1 MIRPQPDP
9 GEDPLRDVVRPDG
22 ARERFD
28 AARLAASIH
37 RAALAVGQ
45 GELLLAEE
53 LASLVALVLQ
63 SEHAGASAPT
73 RAVREAAERVLMET
87 GHHDVARSYI
97 LQQAH
102 GEDVAAA
109 REPGPSRAHAASV
122 ADGAPRIASLG
133 RERLERFDAGDL
145 AQGLVLEVGM
155 RSGDA
160 REIAA
165 AVGRRVAAHGAARLA
180 AATLRQWVAVELLE
194 RGRADLLPRVQGLG
208 MPAHEIEAIA
218 FSRAP
223 TGERSDARLGQELL
237 RRYSLARVL
246 DPAVAEAHL
255 SGDLHVDGLS
265 APGHALAATIDLG
278 EVRRAALPG
287 ALAALLHLVHGV
299 EPALHGTLTLAHVE
313 RAFAPAFTNTAHAE
327 ETARALLLALAD
339 GAAGRRGR
347 APRRVLGVG
356 VELPARHATSL
367 FRRGA
372 EPEAVRGRL
381 LAFVTHLLDAAVDFA
396 AHLHLPRVRVLV
408 DEGEEEREL
417 LSISAGLQPALAL
430 GVAEVAHAA
439 RAPTVRVV
447 GARVGLNVA
456 RLGLQAGRRRE
467 RELLRALPALVER
480 GVAAATCVVRDLLQ
494 RDESGLGFLRRL
506 HDVARDVGGDL
517 SIELPG
523 SHSYSVELVPV
534 GVDAAVRAVTERDP
548 AESEPAARLRDDVVA
563 ALAAALPTAGTSRF
577 EAVEQPFSEAEL
589 RFGRLDFLAFP
600 RGHDVLGLAHD
611 GAAFR
616 YACDPAP
623 PRGPLAARAAASLAS
638 RSTSAAP
645 AVRASRPSEGTVSA

>member
-9 GEDPLRDVVRPDG
+9 EEDPLREVVRSDG

-45 GELLLAEE
+45 GEQLLAEE
-53 LASLVALVLQ
+53 LATLIALVLR
-63 SEHAGASAPT
+63 SEHAGAPPPA

-97 LQQAH
+97 LQQARDDESSLVRREAPARAN
-102 GEDVAAA
+102 GAA
-109 REPGPSRAHAASV
+109 PD
-122 ADGAPRIASLG
+122 DGAPRIASLG
-133 RERLERFDAGDL
+133 RERLERFDADDL
-145 AQGLVLEVGM
+145 AQALVLEVSL

-165 AVGRRVAAHGAARLA
+165 AVERRVMAQNAPRLA

-208 MPAHEIEAIA
+208 LPAHEVEAIA

-223 TGERSDARLGQELL
+223 TGERPDVRLGQELL
-237 RRYSLARVL
+237 RRYCLARVL

-255 SGDLHVDGLS
+255 SGDLHVDGLA
-265 APGHALAATIDLG
+265 APGQALEATVDLG

-299 EPALHGTLTLAHVE
+299 EPALHAPLGLTHVE
-313 RAFAPAFTNTAHAE
+313 RALAPAFESSAQAQ
-327 ETARALLLALAD
+327 ETARALLFALSD
-339 GAAGRRGR
+339 GVAGRRGR
-347 APRRVLGVG
+347 TARRVLGVG
-356 VELPARHATSL
+356 VELPARLATSL

-372 EPEAVRGRL
+372 EPETVRGRL
-381 LAFVTHLLDAAVDFA
+381 LAFVTHLLDAAVEFA
-396 AHLHLPRVRVLV
+396 AHLQLPRVRILV

-417 LSISAGLQPALAL
+417 LSISAVLQPALAL
-430 GVAEVAHAA
+430 GVAEVAHSA
-439 RAPTVRVV
+439 RTPAVHVV

-456 RLGLQAGRRRE
+456 RLGLHAGRRRE
-467 RELLRALPALVER
+467 RELLRALPGLVER
-480 GVAAATCVVRDLLQ
+480 GVAAATNVLRDLLQ
-494 RDESGLGFLRRL
+494 RDEAGVGFLRRL
-506 HDVARDVGGDL
+506 RDVARDVSGDL
-517 SIELPG
+517 PLELPG
-523 SHSYSVELVPV
+523 SHAYSVEIVPV

-548 AESEPAARLRDDVVA
+548 AESEPAARLREDVVA
-563 ALAAALPTAGTSRF
+563 ALAAALPTSGGARF
-577 EAVEQPFSEAEL
+577 EAREQPFSEAEL

-623 PRGPLAARAAASLAS
+623 PRGHSAARASAASLPPS
-638 RSTSAAP
+638 RLP
-645 AVRASRPSEGTVSA
+645 KVRASRPSEGTVSA

>member
-9 GEDPLRDVVRPDG
+9 GGDPLRDVVRPDG

-63 SEHAGASAPT
+63 SEHAGATAPT
-73 RAVREAAERVLMET
+73 RAVRETAERVLMET

-97 LQQAH
+97 LQQAR
-102 GEDVAAA
+102 GEEVATA
-109 REPGPSRAHAASV
+109 REPARARASV
-122 ADGAPRIASLG
+122 PPPADGAPRIASLG

-145 AQGLVLEVGM
+145 AQGLVLEVGL

-165 AVGRRVAAHGAARLA
+165 AVGRRVSAHGAARLA

-218 FSRAP
+218 FARTA
-223 TGERSDARLGQELL
+223 GERSDARLGQELL

-255 SGDLHVDGLS
+255 SGDLHVDGLA
-265 APGHALAATIDLG
+265 APGQALEATIDLG

-356 VELPARHATSL
+356 VELPARLATSL

-417 LSISAGLQPALAL
+417 LAISAGLQPALAL

-480 GVAAATCVVRDLLQ
+480 GVAAATCVVRDLLA
-494 RDESGLGFLRRL
+494 RDESGIGFLRRL

-563 ALAAALPTAGTSRF
+563 ALAAALPTAGTARF
-577 EAVEQPFSEAEL
+577 ETVEQPFSEAEL

-623 PRGPLAARAAASLAS
+623 PRGPLAARAAASLAP
-638 RSTSAAP
+638 RSTPAAP